1 MKGYGQPVVGW
12 PPTTETTMTKYQ
24 VREEDFVYGNGITID
39 PVLYDTYEE
48 AMSHCHS
55 YRGTV
60 HKVEVEAE
68 QV

>member
-1 MKGYGQPVVGW
+1 
-12 PPTTETTMTKYQ
+12 MTKLIKYQ
-24 VREEDFVYGNGITID
+24 VREEDFVYGSGVTID
-39 PVLYDTYEE
+39 PVLYDTHEE